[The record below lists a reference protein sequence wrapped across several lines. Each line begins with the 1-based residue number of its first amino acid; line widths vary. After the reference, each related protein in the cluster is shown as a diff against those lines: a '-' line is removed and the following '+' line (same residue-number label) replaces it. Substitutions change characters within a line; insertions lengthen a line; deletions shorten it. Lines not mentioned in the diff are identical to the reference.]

1 MSTLSKE
8 ELECWQLNFE
18 ATNLL
23 WRSLSH
29 DVQELVYRLWSLDA
43 HINLELIKDLYN
55 EVDSDDE
62 EESNDELLE
71 ECSTSSNFSQEP
83 NMISLNKEESQKHQ
97 SKKKKNKSKKG
108 EIQKIEESSSSA
120 KEIDLLKANYASL
133 VCKYES
139 LEKDYTCA
147 TQSLSCVAFYK
158 KSNEM
163 LIAQLDKIT
172 SEHKILQANYKE
184 LECSHEKLVESYA
197 TLDIAHEDVL
207 SSVKSIKPLSHQC
220 TCSLVNNVI
229 SCSNSCAQASQSSI
243 EHVFVETCDDRITQE
258 NQETMQENKVE
269 ENNKLEHIKCS
280 HCSTLGHYAF
290 SCPTKLKG
298 EKTLSKKK
306 RSLFKKRVCYGC
318 KEKGHLIAMCP
329 NVTSVDATGD
339 RRLERLSRPVRPP
352 VTQGEPHQ
360 GSNKKEASPSTHK
373 PINKQDQLIQK
384 VKVTRK
390 VKCRICYTCRQKG
403 HVSKDC
409 PNGNTLKSD
418 LIQYDFNRLGRDKDG
433 TCATREISPQTSI
446 RTIWIPKHLVTNLY
460 GPNKVWVPKNSC

>member
-1 MSTLSKE
+1 M
-8 ELECWQLNFE
+8 
-18 ATNLL
+18 
-23 WRSLSH
+23 
-29 DVQELVYRLWSLDA
+29 
-43 HINLELIKDLYN
+43 
-55 EVDSDDE
+55 
-62 EESNDELLE
+62 
-71 ECSTSSNFSQEP
+71 
-83 NMISLNKEESQKHQ
+83 

-133 VCKYES
+133 VS
-139 LEKDYTCA
+139 
-147 TQSLSCVAFYK
+147 
-158 KSNEM
+158 
-163 LIAQLDKIT
+163 
-172 SEHKILQANYKE
+172 
-184 LECSHEKLVESYA
+184 
-197 TLDIAHEDVL
+197 
-207 SSVKSIKPLSHQC
+207 
-220 TCSLVNNVI
+220 
-229 SCSNSCAQASQSSI
+229 SQSSI

-258 NQETMQENKVE
+258 NQETMQEVNVLKGSLIELDGNSKVQPSQDNRDNMVNKLEERSIAPCSLPQQHIKISKKKVE

-306 RSLFKKRVCYGC
+306 RSLFKNRVCYGC

-339 RRLERLSRPVRPP
+339 RR
-352 VTQGEPHQ
+352 
-360 GSNKKEASPSTHK
+360 
-373 PINKQDQLIQK
+373 
-384 VKVTRK
+384 
-390 VKCRICYTCRQKG
+390 QKG

-418 LIQYDFNRLGRDKDG
+418 LIQYDFNILGRDKDG